1 MNRKP
6 EEHGTVTG
14 YNQHNNRGDTG
25 DDVCLPCRQA
35 LSEYNRLRRTDGLV
49 TSRSRRTKYIFQGD
63 NWTDDAACKGL
74 DADMF
79 YIEQGDAVG
88 ARRAKAVC
96 ATCPVIDDCL
106 EYALHPR
113 PSVDGQPIYE
123 MGIWAGTNNLDR
135 RRIRQERE
143 RALTES
149 ISAHPSRGRG
159 AA

>member
-25 DDVCLPCRQA
+25 DDVCLPCRRA
-35 LSEYNRLRRTDGLV
+35 LSEYNRQRRGTEESTG
-49 TSRSRRTKYIFQGD
+49 SRRTPYIAQREDWMIDG
-63 NWTDDAACKGL
+63 ACRGL
-74 DADMF
+74 NPSMF
-79 YIEQGDAVG
+79 IFEQGDGIG
-88 ARRAKAVC
+88 ARRAKAIC

-123 MGIWAGTNNLDR
+123 MGIWAGTSYLDR

-143 RALTES
+143 RALVES

>member
-35 LSEYNRLRRTDGLV
+35 LSEYNRQRRGNEGLAG
-49 TSRSRRTKYIFQGD
+49 SRRTPYIAKRED
-63 NWTDDAACKGL
+63 CMIDAACRGL
-74 DADMF
+74 NPSLF
-79 YIEQGDAVG
+79 IPEQGDAVG

-106 EYALHPR
+106 EFAMRKHGN
-113 PSVDGQPIYE
+113 VDGGLSFIDGIY
-123 MGIWAGTNNLDR
+123 GGTNYLDR
-135 RRIRQERE
+135 RQLRQERE
-143 RALTES
+143 RAVAES
-149 ISAHPSRGRG
+149 MSRHPSRGQG